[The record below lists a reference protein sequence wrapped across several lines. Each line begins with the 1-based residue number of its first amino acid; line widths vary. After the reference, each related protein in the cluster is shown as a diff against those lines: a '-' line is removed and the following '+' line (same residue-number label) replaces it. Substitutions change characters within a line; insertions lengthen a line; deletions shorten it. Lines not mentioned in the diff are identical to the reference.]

1 MTHDGQDEAR
11 RDACHAS
18 RPSQEG
24 HPAPAD
30 RSPSTADAAPH
41 AGVPGDERV
50 DQAIR
55 AAFASERM
63 PAGLKASTLAFIHS
77 RAETPVTGV
86 ANAGADADTKVG
98 ATSSAARVGADT
110 PDDAV
115 TQIPSPA
122 VARQTQRRQDAPRR
136 KSRAAAGAR
145 GLMTRRRAVA
155 TLAACAGVA
164 LFGFGGVSLAAET
177 SSVELGDVRTVS
189 LGVNRWDHV
198 VRAESPDRQLAH
210 ELTACQVKGAPI
222 DRALA
227 AIASNDVIAQALV
240 EGGEMA
246 VTTQGNAQQCA
257 SIESSCSD
265 TLSSTLGV
273 GMMACSPA
281 YREEARANGMGVGRY
296 RVFQQI
302 QAIDPSVTASD
313 CQSMSMRQLRD
324 LLERVSADD
333 DDDAATAPDDAM
345 TGGAMRMHGHGMGM
359 GNGHGMGMGGSH
371 GAGRRHSSMSDV
383 SDASAT

>member
-11 RDACHAS
+11 RDTCHAG

-24 HPAPAD
+24 HPTPAD
-30 RSPSTADAAPH
+30 RSPSTADTAPH

-63 PAGLKASTLAFIHS
+63 PAGLKASTLAFIHA
-77 RAETPVTGV
+77 RAEASATGAV
-86 ANAGADADTKVG
+86 NAGAAADARPDAAIST
-98 ATSSAARVGADT
+98 ARVGAVT

-115 TQIPSPA
+115 TQAPSPA
-122 VARQTQRRQDAPRR
+122 AARRTRRRQDAPRQ
-136 KSRAAAGAR
+136 KSRTTAGAR

-198 VRAESPDRQLAH
+198 VRAESPDRQLAR

-333 DDDAATAPDDAM
+333 DDDAAMAPDDAM

-359 GNGHGMGMGGSH
+359 SGGHR
-371 GAGRRHSSMSDV
+371 AGWRHSSMSDV

>member
-1 MTHDGQDEAR
+1 
-11 RDACHAS
+11 
-18 RPSQEG
+18 
-24 HPAPAD
+24 
-30 RSPSTADAAPH
+30 
-41 AGVPGDERV
+41 
-50 DQAIR
+50 
-55 AAFASERM
+55 
-63 PAGLKASTLAFIHS
+63 
-77 RAETPVTGV
+77 
-86 ANAGADADTKVG
+86 
-98 ATSSAARVGADT
+98 
-110 PDDAV
+110 
-115 TQIPSPA
+115 
-122 VARQTQRRQDAPRR
+122 
-136 KSRAAAGAR
+136 
-145 GLMTRRRAVA
+145 MTRRRAVA

-164 LFGFGGVSLAAET
+164 LFGFCGVSLAAET

-198 VRAESPDRQLAH
+198 VRAESPDRQLAR

-246 VTTQGNAQQCA
+246 VTTRGNARQCA

-333 DDDAATAPDDAM
+333 DDDAAMAPDDAM

-359 GNGHGMGMGGSH
+359 SGGHR
-371 GAGRRHSSMSDV
+371 AGWRHSSMPDI